1 MADRRI
7 IDLYWQRDENAVRET
22 DAVYG
27 AYCCAIARNILGSRE
42 DAEECVSD
50 TWLQAWNAI
59 PPQRPAN
66 LRLFLAKITRN
77 LAFNKYKARTADKR
91 GGGEIAAVLDELE
104 DCLADGTDTESAYFA
119 KELEQG
125 VGRFVRTLAE
135 RERCVFVRRYFFTE
149 PVAEI
154 AARYG
159 LTENNVMVILSRTRQ
174 KLKNYLKQGGYLV

>member
-50 TWLQAWNAI
+50 TWLQAWNSI

-77 LAFNKYKARTADKR
+77 LAFNKYKARTAYKR

-154 AARYG
+154 AARY
-159 LTENNVMVILSRTRQ
+159 
-174 KLKNYLKQGGYLV
+174 

>member
-50 TWLQAWNAI
+50 TWLQAWNSV

-77 LAFNKYKARTADKR
+77 LAFNKYKARTAYKR

-159 LTENNVMVILSRTRQ
+159 LTEKNVMVILSRTRQ
-174 KLKNYLKQGGYLV
+174 KLKNYLKQEGYLV